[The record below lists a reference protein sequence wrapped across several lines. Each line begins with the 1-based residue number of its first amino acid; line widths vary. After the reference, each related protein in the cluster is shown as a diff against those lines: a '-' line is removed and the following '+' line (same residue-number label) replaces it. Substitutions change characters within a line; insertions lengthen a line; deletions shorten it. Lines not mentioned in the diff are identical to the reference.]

1 MVLTTRVVRIIPFSI
16 EKPRLVV
23 AVALGVEARAVGNL
37 MLSAKSSLARGF
49 RICQV
54 RKSGR
59 GFSTARHSLWE
70 TAPLSSLVASLLG
83 NSRDSE
89 SLISRQAVFHR
100 RPMQD
105 HLCRRTG
112 PLQEALSNIGYTQ
125 TLFSLPPVP

>member
-1 MVLTTRVVRIIPFSI
+1 MGLTTRVVRIISFSI
-16 EKPRLVV
+16 EEPRLVV

-49 RICQV
+49 CICQS
-54 RKSGR
+54 RKSWC

-70 TAPLSSLVASLLG
+70 TAPLFSLVASLLG

-89 SLISRQAVFHR
+89 TLILRQAVFHR

-105 HLCRRTG
+105 HLCRKAG
-112 PLQEALSNIGYTQ
+112 PPQDTPSNLGCTQ